1 MESEDKEGGLYKD
14 TPRSV
19 MFGRVPLGGI
29 PGLLVEHW
37 ALKIGD
43 IWWEVS
49 GRGGDHITNSTK
61 KFYEIRPTEGEKSGS
76 LAAPS
81 VVKRWSNCQILMT
94 FLSTFICI
102 YAYLVLLCE
111 WMEGSGLELKKS
123 DENWSLLVECWWK
136 KCDEIQT
143 WFAFLMLVM
152 TALLGLLTT
161 GVITRQ
167 WLDGGKAMQTGDSN
181 DPTLFGL
188 TRKTD
193 PEIKEFNSKYKT
205 KHPMYL
211 VTDRNCQHYVRDLLT
226 FLMEGEKQWRSLPLL
241 EAPEVFREGLGM
253 DF

>member
-43 IWWEVS
+43 TWWEVS
-49 GRGGDHITNSTK
+49 GRGGAHITKRTK
-61 KFYEIRPTEGEKSGS
+61 MFYEIRPTKGEKSGS

-81 VVKRWSNCQILMT
+81 VIKQDSNCRKLWK
-94 FLSTFICI
+94 FIVI
-102 YAYLVLLCE
+102 VWLFIGLV
-111 WMEGSGLELKKS
+111 GLGIGMLKEI
-123 DENWSLLVECWWK
+123 DEN
-136 KCDEIQT
+136 QT
-143 WFAFLMLVM
+143 WFPLMMMASLMMVVG
-152 TALLGLLTT
+152 TALLGLLMPDF
-161 GVITRQ
+161 ITRP

>member
-43 IWWEVS
+43 TWWEVS
-49 GRGGDHITNSTK
+49 GRGGAHITKRTK
-61 KFYEIRPTEGEKSGS
+61 MFYEIRPTKGEKSGS

-81 VVKRWSNCQILMT
+81 VIKQDSNCQILMT
-94 FLSTFICI
+94 FIVI
-102 YAYLVLLCE
+102 MILVFGMIMSVLGLLFKE
-111 WMEGSGLELKKS
+111 SEYQTGL
-123 DENWSLLVECWWK
+123 
-136 KCDEIQT
+136 
-143 WFAFLMLVM
+143 ALMMVVC
-152 TALLGLLTT
+152 TALLGILMPDF
-161 GVITRQ
+161 ITQ
-167 WLDGGKAMQTGDSN
+167 PWLDGGKAMQTGDSN